1 MQSLFAYEAR
11 RTDADDILQYVLQE
25 FGPKIPDQDFAHQ
38 LFHGIL
44 KELPK
49 ISEIITKFAPEWPL
63 EKIDPVERVILYIGI
78 FELLHSPDVP
88 KAVVINE
95 AIEIAKEF
103 SDENS
108 SKFINGVLNSVA
120 NHYRK

>member
-11 RTDADDILQYVLQE
+11 KTDADLILNYVLQE
-25 FGPKIPDQDFAHQ
+25 FGPKIPDTDFAHQ

-44 KELPK
+44 KDLPK
-49 ISEIITKFAPEWPL
+49 ISEIIAKFAPEWPL